1 MNKVK
6 FFLLSLV
13 VVMLS
18 SCYGDSFNSTIVIK
32 NNSQH
37 SYYYSIMCNETNYNN
52 SGTIQKG
59 GTIKAQVKSGYTYGV
74 LTYEVIS
81 MQLHTS
87 NYIYTLSDK
96 IYTVTINN

>member
-1 MNKVK
+1 MKKVK
-6 FFLLSLV
+6 FFILSLIIV
-13 VVMLS
+13 LLS
-18 SCYGDSFNSTIVIK
+18 SCYGNSYNATIVVK

-37 SYYYSIMCNETNYNN
+37 SYYYSITCSETNYNF

-59 GTIKAQVKSGYTYGV
+59 GTIKTKVKSGYTYGV

-87 NYIYTLSDK
+87 NYISTQSDK
-96 IYTVTINN
+96 TYTVTINN